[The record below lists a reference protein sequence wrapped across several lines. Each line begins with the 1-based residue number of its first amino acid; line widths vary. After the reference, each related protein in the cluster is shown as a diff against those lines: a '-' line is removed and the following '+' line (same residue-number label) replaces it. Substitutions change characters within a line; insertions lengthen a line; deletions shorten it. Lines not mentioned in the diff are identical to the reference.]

1 MSHISNAEW
10 EVMRVA
16 WASKEV
22 TSSYIIDVLQQNHD
36 WSDSTIKTMITR
48 LVEKEMLA
56 SRREGRRFWYRAL
69 ISEDMGQW
77 TCVSDT
83 FAKICV
89 TNHKSLIERLLL
101 DTPMSLKDVGDLE
114 KILQSKKSEAV
125 DEVVCQCLPG
135 QCSCHHH

>member
-1 MSHISNAEW
+1 MSNISNAEW

-16 WASKEV
+16 WASEEL

-36 WSDSTIKTMITR
+36 WSDSTIKTLITR
-48 LVEKEMLA
+48 LVDKELLA

-69 ISEDMGQW
+69 ISEEMGQW

-89 TNHKSLIERLLL
+89 VNHKTLIEKLVA
-101 DTPMSLKDVGDLE
+101 DPPMSLADIDDLE
-114 KILQSKKSEAV
+114 KLLNIKKSGAV
-125 DEVVCQCLPG
+125 DKIVCQCLPG
-135 QCSCHHH
+135 QCSCQHH